1 MKTILSEVSLLRKL
15 FIIFSFI
22 MICEGKAQNNV
33 YDLLKTD
40 TTGTVFSLAFR
51 IKNSS
56 LDNVS
61 KISFYKSSNNGSSTS
76 LLKEIFVSKNGDYYL
91 LVDSELIYCVQDL
104 FHTTISVDKT
114 EYSSITNFS
123 YIITDNNNVAQ
134 SYLAAK
140 PN

>member
-1 MKTILSEVSLLRKL
+1 
-15 FIIFSFI
+15 